1 MGSTTV
7 PDRVRVSLGS
17 AVVLGLIQGKIDVM
31 PTTIYL
37 MTYHPGKCNA
47 NCAFCPQARTSRGKA
62 DMLSRVTWPPFPTK
76 KVVSGVRLASSS
88 GLVKRLCIQAVNY
101 GGVFEDIVGLVT
113 EFKECTDTPIS
124 VCCQPLDATRI
135 GELAKAGVDRVCFAV
150 DAATKEL
157 FDRVKGRGVGGP
169 YVLDGHFDA
178 LEAAVRVFGRGRVT
192 THIIVG
198 LGERDEELVHLIQQL
213 VDMGVYPGLFAFT
226 PVTGTMLD
234 DKPQPPLR
242 RYRRIQIAHYIIT
255 QGKARYESMRFGDDG
270 EILDFGVSRGELRRI
285 VETGEPFMTSGCP
298 GCNRPFYNERPG
310 GPIYNYPRRLHRE
323 DILTVEREVGLRG
336 GV

>member
-1 MGSTTV
+1 M
-7 PDRVRVSLGS
+7 DRVRVSLGS
-17 AVVLGLIQGKIDVM
+17 AVVLGLIRGKIDVM

-37 MTYHPGKCNA
+37 MTYHPGKCDA
-47 NCAFCPQARTSRGKA
+47 NCAFCPQARTSRGKT

-76 KVVSGVRLASSS
+76 NVVSGVRRISSS

-113 EFKECTDTPIS
+113 EFEKCADTPIS
-124 VCCQPLDATRI
+124 VCCQPLDSTRT
-135 GELAKAGVDRVCFAV
+135 GELAEVGVDRICFAV
-150 DAATKEL
+150 DAATRKL
-157 FDRVKGRGVGGP
+157 FNRVKGRGVGGP
-169 YVLDGHFDA
+169 YVWDGHFEA

-198 LGERDEELVHLIQQL
+198 LGERDEELIRLIQRL

-226 PVTGTMLD
+226 PVPGTMLQD
-234 DKPQPPLR
+234 RSQPPLR
-242 RYRRIQIAHYIIT
+242 RYRRIQIAHYVIT
-255 QGKARYESMRFGDDG
+255 QGEGRYESMLFGDGG
-270 EILDFGVSRGELRRI
+270 EILGFGVSSGELRRI

-310 GPIYNYPRRLHRE
+310 GPMYNYPRRLLRE
-323 DILTVEREVGLRG
+323 DVLTVEREVGLG
-336 GV
+336 GGS